1 MQKEPPLSGDAAS
14 RATPA
19 YGWVIVATCAI
30 MIFITYG
37 LNYSYSVFFKPL
49 AELFKGDRATI
60 SLIFSLSMI
69 IRGAAAIGTG
79 WLADKYG
86 ARKIMV
92 GCGLMMGA
100 GYLLSSRADALW
112 QFFLTYAVVEAIGMS
127 GIFGIGTALVTRWF
141 SRNRGL
147 ALGIMVSGSGLGTF
161 LIVPGVEHLIN
172 VMKLSPTFFIIG
184 IAAGSLMIIGALLLR
199 PPPPPKLT
207 PANETTP
214 AGASLCE
221 AVRDV
226 RLYLVMVC
234 FLLFFIGTQIVMV
247 HLINYATDNGIDP
260 LVAATF
266 VGVIGLAS
274 IASRLSM
281 GVITEKIGLYWG
293 FLLIGVS
300 LTLSF
305 VLLLFTRSVWSFY
318 VFTLLFSIP
327 YGGEVTQIP
336 LVIGRY
342 FGTRSMSTLVGMTV
356 FAIGVGGA
364 LGPWLAGKIYDLTSS
379 YNAAFITGA
388 VIAAV
393 SMGVVLL
400 LKQQDT
406 GQVKSSVWF
415 GGGDKRTTSGTF

>member
-1 MQKEPPLSGDAAS
+1 MQKESPLSEEAVG
-14 RATPA
+14 RPTPA
-19 YGWVIVATCAI
+19 YGWVIVAASAM

-49 AELFKGDRATI
+49 AGLLNGDRATI

-79 WLADKYG
+79 WLADRYG

-92 GCGLMMGA
+92 FCGLMMGA
-100 GYLLSSRADALW
+100 GYLLSSRANAMW

-127 GIFGIGTALVTRWF
+127 GTFGISTALVTRWF
-141 SRNRGL
+141 TRNRGL
-147 ALGIMVSGSGLGTF
+147 ALGIVVSGSGLGTF
-161 LIVPGVEHLIN
+161 LIVPGVERLIN
-172 VMKLSPTFFIIG
+172 AIKLSPTFFVIG
-184 IAAGSLMIIGALLLR
+184 IAAGALMVIGALLLR
-199 PPPPPKLT
+199 SPPS
-207 PANETTP
+207 ETSTASEALPP
-214 AGASLCE
+214 AGASLSE
-221 AVRDV
+221 AVRDA
-226 RLYLVMVC
+226 RLYMVMAC
-234 FLLFFIGTQIVMV
+234 FLLLFIGTQIVMV
-247 HLINYATDNGIDP
+247 HLVNYATDNGIDP

-266 VGVIGLAS
+266 IGVIGIAS

-281 GVITEKIGLYWG
+281 GVIAEKIGLYWG

-300 LTLSF
+300 LALSF

-336 LVIGRY
+336 LVIDRY

-364 LGPWLAGKIYDLTSS
+364 LGPWLAGKIFDLTGS
-379 YNAAFITGA
+379 YNAAFIMGA
-388 VIAAV
+388 VIAVVA
-393 SMGVVLL
+393 MGVVFL
-400 LKQQDT
+400 LKRRDT
-406 GQVKSSVWF
+406 GRIKP
-415 GGGDKRTTSGTF
+415 GI